1 MTTLGATAVH
11 DFTGRGETASSAMRI
26 KPQAELADPTQVAG
40 RGSFS
45 DLVKT
50 FAADVNE
57 LQFESGDAIN
67 SFVTGEASDVH
78 QVMVAV
84 RQAGIA
90 MDLMLE
96 IRNKVLEGYQE
107 MIRMQV

>member
-1 MTTLGATAVH
+1 MPITAVH
-11 DFTGRGETASSAMRI
+11 DYSGRGEAGSSALRVL
-26 KPQAELADPTQVAG
+26 PQGEFVDPTEEPD

-50 FAADVNE
+50 FAADVND
-57 LQFESGDAIN
+57 LQFRSGDAID
-67 SFVTGEASDVH
+67 SLVTGEATDVH

-84 RQAGIA
+84 EQAGIA
-90 MDLMLE
+90 MDLMLA

-107 MIRMQV
+107 LIRMQV

>member
-1 MTTLGATAVH
+1 MPVTAVH
-11 DFTGRGETASSAMRI
+11 DFTGRGDTTSSAIRVQ
-26 KPQAELADPTQVAG
+26 PQAEFVDPTSEAG

-50 FAADVNE
+50 FATDVND
-57 LQFESGDAIN
+57 LQFRAGDAID
-67 SFVTGEASDVH
+67 SLVTGEAADVH

-84 RQAGIA
+84 EQAGIA

-96 IRNKVLEGYQE
+96 IRNRVLEGYQDL
-107 MIRMQV
+107 IRMQV